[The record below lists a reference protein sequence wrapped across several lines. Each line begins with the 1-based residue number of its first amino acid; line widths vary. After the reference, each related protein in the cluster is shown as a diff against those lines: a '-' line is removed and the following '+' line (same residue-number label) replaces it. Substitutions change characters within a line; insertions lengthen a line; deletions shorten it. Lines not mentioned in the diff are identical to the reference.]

1 MVYVL
6 MVVIFFCFLCALR
19 LGKEVREHKE
29 IIQIVE
35 SLREVTS
42 EQVKFLRR
50 MTFFFRFLEIAMWFL
65 VGILTTVILKHFNS

>member
-50 MTFFFRFLEIAMWFL
+50 MTFFFRFLEIEMWFL